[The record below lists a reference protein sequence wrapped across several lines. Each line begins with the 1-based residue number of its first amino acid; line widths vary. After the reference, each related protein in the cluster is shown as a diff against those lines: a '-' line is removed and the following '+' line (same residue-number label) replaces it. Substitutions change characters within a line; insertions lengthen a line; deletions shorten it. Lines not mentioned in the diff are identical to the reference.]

1 LQGIKIHFREF
12 LCALCAK
19 RGKLLG
25 MPGTPVLRGAGYLMP
40 VRYNKNMP
48 TSQIQIV
55 MPSHVNGTN
64 RLFGGQLMAW
74 IDVAAAVEARR
85 HTKKQVITVAVDN
98 LTFLGPAFLD
108 EIVRLDA
115 QVTWTGNTS
124 LEVRVD
130 SFVESLTGGERMINR
145 AYLVFVALD
154 GAGRPAAFPPF
165 APRTDGEN
173 EEWSRAEERR
183 KRRLFARKGG

>member
-1 LQGIKIHFREF
+1 MI
-12 LCALCAK
+12 
-19 RGKLLG
+19 
-25 MPGTPVLRGAGYLMP
+25 
-40 VRYNKNMP
+40 
-48 TSQIQIV
+48 TSQVQIV

-85 HTKKQVITVAVDN
+85 HTGRHVTTVEVDK
-98 LTFLGPAFLD
+98 LRFLGPAFLD

-115 QVTWTGNTS
+115 RVTWTGKTS

-130 SFVESLTGGERMINR
+130 SFVESLAGNERLINR

-154 GAGRPAAFPPF
+154 NAGKPTPFPAFVPS
-165 APRTDGEN
+165 TE
-173 EEWSRAEERR
+173 EERQEWLQAE
-183 KRRLFARKGG
+183 KRRVLRLAARNINTLHAGL